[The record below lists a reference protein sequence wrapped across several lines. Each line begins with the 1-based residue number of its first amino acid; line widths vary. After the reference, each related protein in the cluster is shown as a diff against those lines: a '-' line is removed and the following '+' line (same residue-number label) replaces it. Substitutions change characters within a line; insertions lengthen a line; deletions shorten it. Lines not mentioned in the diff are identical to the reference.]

1 MTQEKRFYEK
11 MWFIILMLI
20 FLPPIGVGL
29 LIKRTNPSKGIRI
42 FIRIIF
48 IIWTILMCMI
58 YYSTY
63 LAFNKNTSPQ
73 NKPIAK
79 VSNDS
84 HTTKIKKTDVSPIE
98 QDTTNN
104 QSEQKQTN
112 TSVKNT
118 VSTSSN
124 QTKNQ
129 TETNQDKQQTNT
141 NQAQNQNNN
150 NNNGGESTFNP
161 NGTVKQL
168 GNGYDHAKLHSS
180 ASSSSSGYDLSP
192 GTQVQ
197 ILGESNEFYYV
208 ELQNG
213 STGYI
218 YAPFVARNNGV

>member
-1 MTQEKRFYEK
+1 MTQEKNFYEK

-20 FLPPIGVGL
+20 FLPPIGAGL
-29 LIKRTNPSKGIRI
+29 LIKRTKPSN
-42 FIRIIF
+42 FIKVLIWIIF
-48 IIWTILMCMI
+48 IIWSFIVAAVYYDAIKHPVTQSQSTVTINI
-58 YYSTY
+58 PDNTNST
-63 LAFNKNTSPQ
+63 KN
-73 NKPIAK
+73 
-79 VSNDS
+79 
-84 HTTKIKKTDVSPIE
+84 KKTNTTPIKNVNH
-98 QDTTNN
+98 DTTTN

-112 TSVKNT
+112 TPVKNT

-129 TETNQDKQQTNT
+129 TETNQDKQQTNA
-141 NQAQNQNNN
+141 NQTQNQNNN
-150 NNNGGESTFNP
+150 NNNGGESAFNP

-180 ASSSSSGYDLSP
+180 ASSSSSGYDLTP

-208 ELQNG
+208 KLQNS

-218 YAPFVARNNGV
+218 YAPFVTRNN

>member
-118 VSTSSN
+118 VSTNSN
-124 QTKNQ
+124 QT
-129 TETNQDKQQTNT
+129 EQQTNT
-141 NQAQNQNNN
+141 NQTHNNNNN
-150 NNNGGESTFNP
+150 NNNGGKSAFNP
-161 NGTVKQL
+161 TGTVKTL

>member
-1 MTQEKRFYEK
+1 
-11 MWFIILMLI
+11 MWFIILMLVFI
-20 FLPPIGVGL
+20 TPIGIGL
-29 LIKRTNPSKGIRI
+29 IIRNTKLSKIIKIIIT
-42 FIRIIF
+42 IIF
-48 IIWTILMCMI
+48 IVWLFFLSAF
-58 YYSTY
+58 YYALY
-63 LAFNKNTSPQ
+63 GFIVNPHKNQTPIQ
-73 NKPIAK
+73 NKPTVEVK
-79 VSNDS
+79 VSNDTHS
-84 HTTKIKKTDVSPIE
+84 TKNEKTDTTPIKNVNH
-98 QDTTNN
+98 DTTTNH
-104 QSEQKQTN
+104 SEQKQTN